1 MRLALTL
8 WCCVFLSTTLSA
20 KKGSTTP
27 TIYIDNNGVMRWSD
41 NRREASFYGVNY
53 TLPFAH
59 GYRTINYAGKNH
71 KEAIDKDVYHFT
83 RLGFNAYRIH
93 IWDVEISDAKGNLK
107 ENEHLDL
114 LDYLIAKLRERN
126 IRVLITCMTNF
137 GNGYPERNEKT
148 DGFSYLYDK
157 CQVHN
162 DPRAIAA
169 QENYVAQLVKHV
181 NPYTKAAYKDDPYI
195 VGFEVNNEPCHSG
208 QPQETENY
216 INRMLASLKKAGN
229 EKPVF
234 YNVSHNMDHV
244 QAYYNTAVQGTTF
257 QWYPIGLVSGRT
269 RKGNFLPFV
278 DSYGIPF
285 SSAKGFDK
293 KAKAVYE
300 FDPADI
306 SYSYMY
312 PAMAR
317 TFRSAGFQWMTQFAY
332 DPMDIASTNTDYQTH
347 YLNLAYTPS
356 KAISMKIA
364 AEVAYTIPRNKKFG
378 KYPTD
383 TVFGKFSL
391 GYSQDLSEL
400 NSEEKFFYSNSTNS
414 APVLLDKLNE
424 IAGVGSSPV
433 VGYEGTGAYFLDK
446 LEDGL
451 WRLEVM
457 PDAVQVADPYGK
469 PSLKREVVTI
479 AWNAWKM
486 KIDLPDL
493 GEKFSMNGI
502 NEKNTTKI
510 SSQGKVFTVT
520 PGVYLLQRVNSVPK
534 KLWSASSEWKN
545 IKLGEYAAPEASA
558 KSFSVNHQAAK
569 VVEANHSLNVKATIV
584 GKSFPDS
591 VLIYS
596 DKVSFWRDKNPSV
609 KMIRTKGYTYEA
621 TIPGSEMQP
630 GNFRYNIVVF
640 KSGKCQTFPAGVD
653 GNPLD
658 WDYTQSAY
666 FETEVVESGSPLPLF
681 EVTDNYSGMDSY
693 GIPETSYLTAKLVRN
708 SLNELKRIQYTVHE
722 KDKASLFFWKK
733 YIKDDICTRP
743 EALAASNNLCVIFQN
758 PKGIASVK
766 VGFVTSDGFTYT
778 TNVELNDNQHEY
790 KIPLDKLA
798 QDKTALLPAPYPV
811 FLQRFFEPDVKIP
824 FDIRKVESIV
834 LSTTGPVKD
843 ETSVEIGN
851 VWLE

>member
-1 MRLALTL
+1 MRLAFTML
-8 WCCVFLSTTLSA
+8 CCVFLSTTLSA
-20 KKGSTTP
+20 KKEPTIP
-27 TIYIDNNGVMRWSD
+27 TIYIDNKGVMRWSD
-41 NRREASFYGVNY
+41 NHREASFYGVNY

-59 GYRTINYAGKNH
+59 GYRAINSVGKNH
-71 KEAIDKDVYHFT
+71 KEAIDKDVYHFA

-93 IWDVEISDAKGNLK
+93 IWDVEVSDAKGNLK

-126 IRVLITCMTNF
+126 IHVLITTMTNF
-137 GNGYPERNEKT
+137 GNGYPERNEQT

-162 DPRAIAA
+162 DPKAIAA
-169 QENYVAQLVKHV
+169 QENYVAQLVNHV
-181 NPYTKAAYKDDPYI
+181 NPYTKAAYKDDPSI

-216 INRMLASLKKAGN
+216 INRMLDALKKAGN
-229 EKPVF
+229 SKPVF

-244 QAYYNTAVQGTTF
+244 QAYYNTAVQGTTY
-257 QWYPIGLVSGRT
+257 QWYPIGLVAGRT

-278 DSYGIPF
+278 DSYDIPF
-285 SSAKGFDK
+285 SSAKGFNK

-306 SYSYMY
+306 TYSYMY

-317 TFRSAGFQWMTQFAY
+317 TFRSTGFQWITQFAY

-364 AEVAYTIPRNKKFG
+364 SEVAYTVSRNKKFG

-400 NSEEKFFYSNSTNS
+400 NSGEKFFYSNSTNN
-414 APVLLDKLNE
+414 APVLLDMLSE

-433 VGYEGTGAYFLDK
+433 VSYEGTGAYFLDK
-446 LEDGL
+446 LEGGL

-457 PDAVQVADPYGK
+457 PDPVQVADPYGK
-469 PSLKREVVTI
+469 PSFAREAVAI

-486 KIDLPDL
+486 GINLADL
-493 GEKFSMNGI
+493 GENFSIQGI
-502 NEKNTTKI
+502 NEKNIIKTNSTGNSFLVK
-510 SSQGKVFTVT
+510 
-520 PGVYLLQRVNSVPK
+520 PGVYLLQRTNVAPK
-534 KLWSASSEWKN
+534 KSWNGSSKWKN
-545 IKLGEYAAPEASA
+545 IELGEYAAPTASA
-558 KSFSVNHQAAK
+558 KSFSVNHSSAK
-569 VVEANHSLNVKATIV
+569 VVEANRDLKIRATIV
-584 GKSFPDS
+584 GESFPDS

-609 KMIRTKGYTYEA
+609 KMVRTKGYTYEA
-621 TIPGSEMQP
+621 TILANELKS
-630 GNFRYNIVVF
+630 GNYRYNIVAF
-640 KSGKCQTFPAGVD
+640 KSGKCQTFPGGVS

-658 WDYTQSAY
+658 WDYTQSTY
-666 FETEVVESGSPLPLF
+666 FETEVVESKSPLALF
-681 EVTDNYSGMDSY
+681 EVSDSYSSMDTY
-693 GIPETSYLTAKLVRN
+693 GIPEKSYLTGKLVRN
-708 SLNELKRIQYTVHE
+708 GLNDVKRIEYTFHE
-722 KDKASLFFWKK
+722 NDNASQFFWKK
-733 YIKDDICTRP
+733 YIQDDIYTRP
-743 EALAASNNLCVIFQN
+743 EALAASKTLCVTLQN
-758 PKGIASVK
+758 PKGISSVK

-778 TNVELNDNQHEY
+778 TNIHLNLNQNEY
-790 KIPLDKLA
+790 KIPLEKLA

-811 FLQRFFEPDVKIP
+811 FLKRFFEPEISIP
-824 FDIRKVESIV
+824 FDIRTIESIV
-834 LSTTGPVKD
+834 LNTEHAIKD
-843 ETSVEIGN
+843 RSSIEIGSM
-851 VWLE
+851 WLE

>member
-1 MRLALTL
+1 MRLTFTL
-8 WCCVFLSTTLSA
+8 WCCVFLSAALPAKSESA
-20 KKGSTTP
+20 VPS
-27 TIYIDNNGVMRWSD
+27 IYIDGKGVIRWSG
-41 NRREASFYGVNY
+41 NHREASFYGVNY

-59 GYRTINYAGKNH
+59 GYRTVGYLGKNR
-71 KEAIDKDVYHFT
+71 KEAIDKDVYHFA

-93 IWDVEISDAKGNLK
+93 IWDVEVSDAKGNLK
-107 ENEHLDL
+107 ENDHLDL

-126 IRVLITCMTNF
+126 IRVLITSMTNF

-162 DPRAIAA
+162 DPQAIAA
-169 QENYVAQLVKHV
+169 QENYMAQLVKHV
-181 NPYTKAAYKDDPYI
+181 NPYTKEAYKDDPYI

-208 QPQETENY
+208 QPQETQNY
-216 INRMLASLKKAGN
+216 INRMLEALKKAGIK
-229 EKPVF
+229 KPVF

-244 QAYYNTAVQGTTF
+244 QAYYNTAVQGTTY
-257 QWYPIGLVSGRT
+257 QWYPIGLVAGHT

-278 DSYGIPF
+278 DSYDIPF
-285 SSAKGFDK
+285 SSVKGFDK

-306 SYSYMY
+306 TYSYMY

-317 TFRSAGFQWMTQFAY
+317 TFRSTGFQWMTQFAY

-383 TVFGKFSL
+383 TVFGKFRL

-414 APVLLDKLNE
+414 APVLLDKLSE

-433 VGYEGTGAYFLDK
+433 VSYEGTGAYFLDK

-451 WRLEVM
+451 WRLELM
-457 PDAVQVADPYGK
+457 PDAVPVADPYAK
-469 PSLKREVVTI
+469 PSLKREVVAI
-479 AWNAWKM
+479 AWNTWQM
-486 KIDLPDL
+486 RVDLPDL
-493 GEKFSMNGI
+493 GENFSIEGLDG
-502 NEKNTTKI
+502 ENTVKI
-510 SSQGKVFTVT
+510 SSQGKGFLVK

-534 KLWSASSEWKN
+534 KQWNASTGWKN
-545 IKLGEYAAPEASA
+545 IKLGEYVAPEASA

-569 VVEANHSLNVKATIV
+569 FVEANRALNVKATIV
-584 GKSFPDS
+584 GESFPDS
-591 VLIYS
+591 VLIYT
-596 DKVSFWRDKNPSV
+596 DKISFWRDNNPSV

-621 TIPGSEMQP
+621 TIAGSELQP

-640 KSGKCQTFPAGVD
+640 KSGKCQTFPARVD

-658 WDYTQSAY
+658 WDYTQSSY
-666 FETEVVESGSPLPLF
+666 FETEVVEPRSPLALF
-681 EVTDNYSGMDSY
+681 EANDGQSNMDGY

-708 SLNELKRIQYTVHE
+708 NLNELQRIQYTLHE
-722 KDKASLFFWKK
+722 KDKASRFFWKK

-743 EALAASNNLCVIFQN
+743 EALAASKTLCMTLHN

-766 VGFVTSDGFTYT
+766 LGFVTSDGFTYT
-778 TNVELNDNQHEY
+778 ARVQVNDNLHEY
-790 KIPLDKLA
+790 KIPLGKLV
-798 QDKTALLPAPYPV
+798 QDRTALLPAPYPV
-811 FLQRFFEPDVKIP
+811 FLKRFFEPEMKIP

-834 LSTTGPVKD
+834 LSTEDAVAGGSSM
-843 ETSVEIGN
+843 ELGSI
-851 VWLE
+851 WLE